1 MGTESGQSEIGI
13 LIVFFKI
20 LDGECGN
27 MFLTFEDDAKL
38 NLYNKTFL
46 YWLKENSANSLY
58 FKNVGPGSWL
68 PATIHEFIHKF
79 IIFIDEIHS
88 WNE

>member
-20 LDGECGN
+20 LVGECGN

-46 YWLKENSANSLY
+46 YCLKENSANSLY
-58 FKNVGPGSWL
+58 FKNVGPGS
-68 PATIHEFIHKF
+68 
-79 IIFIDEIHS
+79 
-88 WNE
+88 